1 MAGTVKQKQLVWD
14 TPADGEPGKLY
25 SVGVYARLSVDMDE
39 KKRESIE
46 TQVEIAKAFISRQ
59 KDMELYDCYTDMGKS
74 GTNFRREGFGRMMG
88 DVRARKI
95 NCIVVKDL
103 SRFGRNHIETGNY
116 MEKVFPFMGVRF
128 IAVTD
133 GYDSLAC
140 SGQGDAWGVNLKN
153 LVNEMYAK
161 DIAVKVKSGKR
172 IKWEQGSYTGGIPP
186 YGYRAEWI
194 DGKKRLFTEEVTSDI
209 VRKIYDLFLS
219 GQNRKEIAVWLYEN
233 KIVRP
238 AVYHQTGQIY
248 SRDREGLEEWSR
260 GTIKL
265 ILTNPVYMGCL
276 VQGRTCGKDYKMRDR
291 HDIDS
296 GDWSVREHTHEAIVS
311 KEQFFEAAAKFEQH
325 KIYCSRKGFSKKI
338 PLEEDIFA
346 GVLYCGGCGAGM
358 HRISAL
364 KELGSKDKVRTYSY
378 HCPNRYRIDEW
389 KCTGKDITL
398 YTLVDIVK
406 KAIWQE
412 FSLSPM
418 RPEALAES
426 NNREAEAVKR
436 KWNMQLT
443 ALEKRLDRI
452 ATLGSEQYL
461 RYRMGEMEEAQF
473 LQAMEENRKKTVSL
487 QQEKAEIME
496 IIRKVDA
503 QTAAQN
509 RLIRTFW
516 EEGKK
521 VERKAL
527 STIDFESA
535 GADMG
540 YKNGKSEKGGNSGN
554 NEKSGSNGNN
564 GNNGLTAEM
573 VRTLINRIEVYPEQR
588 IKVIFAFKRK
598 DIFAEK

>member
-1 MAGTVKQKQLVWD
+1 MARTAKQKQLVWD
-14 TPADGEPGKLY
+14 TPADREPGKTY
-25 SVGVYARLSVDMDE
+25 SVGVYARLSVDVDE

-74 GTNFRREGFGRMMG
+74 GTNFQREGFERMMS
-88 DVRARKI
+88 DVRARRI

-116 MEKVFPFMGVRF
+116 MEKIFPFMGVRF

-140 SGQGDAWGVNLKN
+140 SGRGDVWGVNLKN

-219 GQNRKEIAVWLYEN
+219 GQNMKEIALWLYEN

-238 AVYHQTGQIY
+238 ARYRKTGQIY
-248 SRDREGLEEWSR
+248 SQDMEGLEEWPR

-276 VQGRTCGKDYKMRDR
+276 VQGRTCGKDYKMRGR
-291 HDIDS
+291 HDITS
-296 GDWSVREHTHEAIVS
+296 GDWSVKEHTHEAIVS
-311 KEQFFEAAAKFEQH
+311 KEQFFEVAAKFEQH
-325 KIYCSRKGFSKKI
+325 TIYCSRKGFSKKI
-338 PLEEDIFA
+338 PLEEDMFA
-346 GVLYCGGCGAGM
+346 GVLYCGSCGVGM
-358 HRISAL
+358 HRISAV

-398 YTLVDIVK
+398 YTLTDIVK

-418 RPEALAES
+418 RPEELAES
-426 NNREAEAVKR
+426 NNREAEAVKK

-443 ALEKRLDRI
+443 TFEKRLERI
-452 ATLGSEQYL
+452 AKLGSEQYL
-461 RYRMGEMEEAQF
+461 RYRMGEMEEVQF
-473 LQAMEENRKKTVSL
+473 LQAMEENRKKADSL
-487 QQEKAEIME
+487 QKEKAGIME
-496 IIRKVDA
+496 IIRKMDA

-509 RLIRTFW
+509 RLIYTFL
-516 EEGKK
+516 EEGK
-521 VERKAL
+521 
-527 STIDFESA
+527 
-535 GADMG
+535 
-540 YKNGKSEKGGNSGN
+540 KNGKSEKGGNSGN